1 MGVIS
6 IVIGIINQLITGGA
20 PPCMND
26 KTSQATP
33 PQPQA
38 KYEIRA
44 VAYHPCTRLP
54 TWFCQCFP
62 MKPQTQ
68 ANNKQ
73 PKTNLQ
79 TRRCEKWQRATSCH
93 LCCSASPLINSE
105 PKKKNKKPPS
115 RKEKNTTGPNSLH
128 LPPLRVCSVFCF
140 LVFAGGLKPENNEK
154 NTELRNQEPKN
165 KNMKT
170 TDRTQRSTASPQC
183 AILVICFDFLPCSW
197 LLGLCM
203 L

>member
-1 MGVIS
+1 
-6 IVIGIINQLITGGA
+6 
-20 PPCMND
+20 
-26 KTSQATP
+26 
-33 PQPQA
+33 
-38 KYEIRA
+38 
-44 VAYHPCTRLP
+44 
-54 TWFCQCFP
+54 

-154 NTELRNQEPKN
+154 NTELRNQEPKKQKHEN
-165 KNMKT
+165 NRQDPTLYGFPAVCNLSYMFWFLALFLASWVVYVVK
-170 TDRTQRSTASPQC
+170 RTGSATVRLQRAN
-183 AILVICFDFLPCSW
+183 LGW
-197 LLGLCM
+197 L
-203 L
+203 